1 MISLNRDIEIEI
13 EDFIDKVHKSFQFT
27 SGSLIFWKNN
37 VIYNDM
43 DFSYLKDMTVLYDYL
58 IDPNISSMPFLKINT
73 LQKNVIKK
81 KNNYKNINII
91 IFIFFK

>member
-81 KNNYKNINII
+81 KK
-91 IFIFFK
+91 KL